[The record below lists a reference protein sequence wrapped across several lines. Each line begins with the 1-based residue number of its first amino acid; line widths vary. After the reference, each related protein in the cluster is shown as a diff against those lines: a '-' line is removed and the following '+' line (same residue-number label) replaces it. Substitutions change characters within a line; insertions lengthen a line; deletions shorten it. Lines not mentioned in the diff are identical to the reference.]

1 MAHKRA
7 AGGLVVVGTG
17 ITAVSHMTL
26 EAIGHIKAAD
36 VVFYVLPNGVT
47 AAHVRQLN
55 ANAIDLRG
63 YYGDDKERRTTYLQI
78 AEVMLR
84 QVRQGRRVVGVFA
97 GHPGFLVMAARRA
110 LAIAD
115 MQGYEAQLLPAVSSI
130 DCLFAD
136 LRIDPG
142 LRGVQI
148 LKAGLVLRKEVAL
161 ATTGHVI
168 LLQVDS
174 VGDGTFSF
182 GGFKHPRHEPFIERL
197 IEQYGARHEAVCYGA
212 ALLPCSA
219 PTVIA
224 RPLAEYLDRV
234 PWRTLPGT
242 FYLPPAGMTLRS
254 VVAAESL
261 NAGLPYGQ
269 SEKLAL
275 AELDHH
281 QMPEAYKPPV
291 VSSDM
296 LSIMTELGT
305 DPEIARTFRRSPQ
318 EYLSRWPGLANEER
332 ETLLDR
338 VRPAP
343 HSSGG

>member
-1 MAHKRA
+1 
-7 AGGLVVVGTG
+7 
-17 ITAVSHMTL
+17 MTL
-26 EAIGHIKAAD
+26 ETVGHIKAAD
-36 VVFYVLPNGVT
+36 VVFYVLPNAVT

-63 YYGDDKERRTTYLQI
+63 YYGDDKERKTTYLQI

-84 QVRQGRRVVGVFA
+84 QVRQGRHVVGVFA

-148 LKAGLVLRKEVAL
+148 LKAGLVLRKEAAL

-182 GGFKHPRHEPFIERL
+182 EGFKHPQHEVFIQRL
-197 IEQYGARHEAVCYGA
+197 IEQYGARHEAVSYAA

-219 PTVIA
+219 PTIVA
-224 RPLAEYLDRV
+224 RPLAEYLDHV
-234 PWRTLPGT
+234 PWRTIPGT
-242 FYLPPAGMTLRS
+242 LYLPPAGMTLRS

-261 NAGLPYGQ
+261 NDGLPYGQ

-275 AELDHH
+275 AEVDNHP
-281 QMPEAYKPPV
+281 MPGAYKPV
-291 VSSDM
+291 LVSQDM
-296 LSIMTELGT
+296 LGVMTEIGT
-305 DPEIARTFRRSPQ
+305 DPEIARAFRLAPRD
-318 EYLSRWPGLANEER
+318 YLSRWPGLKNEEK
-332 ETLLDR
+332 EALLDR

-343 HSSGG
+343 QSSGG